1 MTSSTAT
8 HPAAA
13 AQGTRVAT
21 LRLRRIDPWSALK
34 TGFVFAIGLA
44 IAYVI
49 ATVLIF
55 LFADFSGVFESINTT
70 ISDISNSGFTVSLPA
85 VLTVSLVFAVIE
97 VVVTSLLFAV
107 LAMLY
112 NAASAVTG
120 GVQVKLAED

>member
-1 MTSSTAT
+1 M
-8 HPAAA
+8 
-13 AQGTRVAT
+13 
-21 LRLRRIDPWSALK
+21 K

-55 LFADFSGVFESINTT
+55 LFADFSWVFESINTT
-70 ISDISNSGFTVSLPA
+70 ISDISNSGFTVSLGA
-85 VLTVSLVFAVIE
+85 VLAVSLVFAVIE

-112 NAASAVTG
+112 NAAASVTG

>member
-1 MTSSTAT
+1 M
-8 HPAAA
+8 
-13 AQGTRVAT
+13 
-21 LRLRRIDPWSALK
+21 K

-70 ISDISNSGFTVSLPA
+70 ISDISNSGFTVSLGA
-85 VLTVSLVFAVIE
+85 VLAVSLVFAVIE

-112 NAASAVTG
+112 NAAASVTG

>member
-1 MTSSTAT
+1 M
-8 HPAAA
+8 
-13 AQGTRVAT
+13 
-21 LRLRRIDPWSALK
+21 K

-70 ISDISNSGFTVSLPA
+70 ISDISNSGFTVSLGA
-85 VLTVSLVFAVIE
+85 VLAVSLVFAVIE
-97 VVVTSLLFAV
+97 VVITSLLFAV

-112 NAASAVTG
+112 NAAASVTG

>member
-1 MTSSTAT
+1 M
-8 HPAAA
+8 
-13 AQGTRVAT
+13 
-21 LRLRRIDPWSALK
+21 K

-70 ISDISNSGFTVSLPA
+70 ISDISNSGFSVSLGA
-85 VLTVSLVFAVIE
+85 VLAVSLVFAVIE

-112 NAASAVTG
+112 NAAASVTG